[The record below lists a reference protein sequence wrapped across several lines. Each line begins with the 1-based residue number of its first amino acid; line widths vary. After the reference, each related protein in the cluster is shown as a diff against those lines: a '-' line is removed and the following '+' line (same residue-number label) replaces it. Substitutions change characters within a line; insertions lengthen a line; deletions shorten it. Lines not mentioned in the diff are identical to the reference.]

1 MSEALKKSVQE
12 SCKRFEAL
20 VPQAVRAGE
29 SRYALGGG
37 HVRVHR
43 STQIANQ
50 VQVWRGEPIAV
61 HIPGKDGAED
71 RWAVL
76 DIAWQLRFA
85 KANPNAAQHASHPFD
100 CMQVRVRHLP
110 PLIAPGQLQAAL
122 LAAVSAASN
131 PISRAV
137 ITAVKNTRD
146 AVANVLIDALSPIVD
161 AVGAAAPGDDEE
173 DEMEV
178 EKVGR

>member
-1 MSEALKKSVQE
+1 MNEALKKPAQE
-12 SCKRFEAL
+12 SCERFEAL
-20 VPQAVRAGE
+20 VPQAVRVGE

-37 HVRVHR
+37 HVRVRR
-43 STQIANQ
+43 SAQIANQ

-71 RWAVL
+71 RWVVL

-100 CMQVRVRHLP
+100 CMQVSVSHLP
-110 PLIAPGQLQAAL
+110 PPTDPGQLQAAL

-131 PISRAV
+131 PISQAV

-161 AVGAAAPGDDEE
+161 AVDAAAPGDDEE
-173 DEMEV
+173 DEDE
-178 EKVGR
+178 GDL